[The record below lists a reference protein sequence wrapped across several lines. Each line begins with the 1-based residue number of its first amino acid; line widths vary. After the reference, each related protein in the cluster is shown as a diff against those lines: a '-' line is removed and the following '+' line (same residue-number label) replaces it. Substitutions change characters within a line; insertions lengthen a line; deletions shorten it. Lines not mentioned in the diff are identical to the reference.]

1 MSAALAPAVAPTR
14 FPRAPLAL
22 VAGVVAVHLWL
33 VSVPPVAVEPGA
45 ESPERT
51 TTVQTR
57 LIDAP
62 ATARSAEPAPRPE
75 PPSPPTRAAVNPP
88 PTEAAPEPPGPSASV
103 PPPETP
109 AAPAAPQPAASAT
122 PPAAVAAPAP
132 APGGAEDTAALAA
145 AARSI
150 PPPRHLEYEVA
161 GESRRMRYHA
171 QATLDWRHDGTR
183 YAARMEVSA
192 FLIGSRVQ
200 SSTGHLGP
208 LGLEP
213 ERFADKSRSEQAAH
227 FDRQRQRI
235 VFSANTPEAALLP
248 GAQDRLSVFMQL
260 AALLASDPTR
270 YRPGTRIAMQTV
282 SAREAEPW
290 TFVVEADETLNL
302 AEASY
307 ATVRVVRP
315 PRREFDARVEV
326 WMARSLDYLPARI
339 RITQANGDVV
349 DQQLRH
355 VGGAEALPR

>member
-1 MSAALAPAVAPTR
+1 M
-14 FPRAPLAL
+14 
-22 VAGVVAVHLWL
+22 
-33 VSVPPVAVEPGA
+33 
-45 ESPERT
+45 
-51 TTVQTR
+51 
-57 LIDAP
+57 
-62 ATARSAEPAPRPE
+62 
-75 PPSPPTRAAVNPP
+75 
-88 PTEAAPEPPGPSASV
+88 
-103 PPPETP
+103 
-109 AAPAAPQPAASAT
+109 
-122 PPAAVAAPAP
+122 
-132 APGGAEDTAALAA
+132 
-145 AARSI
+145 
-150 PPPRHLEYEVA
+150 
-161 GESRRMRYHA
+161 
-171 QATLDWRHDGTR
+171 
-183 YAARMEVSA
+183 
-192 FLIGSRVQ
+192 
-200 SSTGHLGP
+200 
-208 LGLEP
+208 
-213 ERFADKSRSEQAAH
+213 
-227 FDRQRQRI
+227 
-235 VFSANTPEAALLP
+235 FSANISEAALLP